1 MLTLENVADAMPYL
15 ESILQTRIK
24 FNLNTDK

>member
-1 MLTLENVADAMPYL
+1 MHTLENVPGAMPYL
-15 ESILQTRIK
+15 ESILLTRIK